1 MCGIVNN
8 RIINGQPVNI
18 IVTILVLLLL
28 LIITWPR
35 TAFNRLGLD
44 GSSRGYSSNG

>member
-18 IVTILVLLLL
+18 IIIILVLLL
-28 LIITWPR
+28 IIIIRPR
-35 TAFNRLGLD
+35 TAFSRLGKINKNITD
-44 GSSRGYSSNG
+44 T

>member
-18 IVTILVLLLL
+18 IIIILVLLLL
-28 LIITWPR
+28 ITRPR
-35 TAFNRLGLD
+35 TAFGRLGLD